1 MRVEKNEGKGD
12 RSNKQSDISAA
23 VPGPKVPMFGSFA
36 SFENY
41 DDGSTN
47 QNQFLNKK
55 VNAIWVSNLE
65 NQFKWVSGELKNN
78 ICLMG

>member
-41 DDGSTN
+41 DDGSN
-47 QNQFLNKK
+47 NKK

-65 NQFKWVSGELKNN
+65 NQFRWVPGGLKNN

>member
-1 MRVEKNEGKGD
+1 VRVEKNEGKGD

-47 QNQFLNKK
+47 QNKFLNQNDNSNNKK
-55 VNAIWVSNLE
+55 VNAI
-65 NQFKWVSGELKNN
+65 
-78 ICLMG
+78 

>member
-1 MRVEKNEGKGD
+1 VRVEKNEGKGD

-41 DDGSTN
+41 DDGSN
-47 QNQFLNKK
+47 NKK
-55 VNAIWVSNLE
+55 VNAI
-65 NQFKWVSGELKNN
+65 
-78 ICLMG
+78 